1 MIKLLFVEDDEHC
14 AYAVQGGLELF
25 DIYDIRR
32 ASNGKEALDI
42 YDEFCPDVVVSD
54 VEMPG
59 MNGFE
64 LAQSIRSKS
73 RAVVLLLATGLV
85 TPKDV
90 DQGYKIGIDEYVKKP
105 YIANELHQ
113 RIQAILRRTTSV
125 VKTSSEDSGNTK
137 TQSVGNYLY
146 DVEAGTLIHEGKIS
160 QKLTPLESAL
170 LRLLLENKN
179 QLMERSE
186 ILKQLWEKDDPAFAS
201 RSLDVFVSKLRSYL
215 SKDAAVSIET
225 VRNKGLRL
233 IAKVKN

>member
-1 MIKLLFVEDDEHC
+1 MIKLLFVEDDESC

-25 DIYDIRR
+25 DIYDIRH
-32 ASNGKEALDI
+32 ASNGKEALEI

-54 VEMPG
+54 VEMPV

-64 LAQSIRSKS
+64 LAQCIRSKS

-113 RIQAILRRTTSV
+113 RIQAILRRTSSAM
-125 VKTSSEDSGNTK
+125 KASSEDSGNIK
-137 TQSVGNYLY
+137 IQSVGNYLF
-146 DVEAGTLIHEGKIS
+146 DIEAGTLIFEGKIS
-160 QKLTPLESAL
+160 QKLTPRESAI

-215 SKDAAVSIET
+215 SKDNSAAIRA
-225 VRNKGLRL
+225 VRGKGLRL
-233 IAKVKN
+233 EL